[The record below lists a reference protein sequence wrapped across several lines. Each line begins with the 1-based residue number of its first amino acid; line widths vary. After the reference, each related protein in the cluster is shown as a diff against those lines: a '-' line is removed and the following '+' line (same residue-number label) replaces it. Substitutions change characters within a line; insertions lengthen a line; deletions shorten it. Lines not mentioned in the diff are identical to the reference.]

1 MTGTKVIIQELTN
14 SAQYFVKN
22 EYSNNVTD
30 FESDNYVFKYHMS
43 IMPIKDLLMIYISS
57 ILLESR

>member
-30 FESDNYVFKYHMS
+30 FESDNYVFKYHMN
-43 IMPIKDLLMIYISS
+43 IMPIKDLLMIYMSS
-57 ILLESR
+57 TLSESR